1 MVKGSQ
7 GTSSLHCIVAEV
19 HSLCCRKVTRI
30 SNKSNRRVDLSPTKS
45 ARSEVEV
52 RAGRVGLRISIFPE
66 FSWPIFAASAD
77 LISSGRL
84 SLNKE
89 KGVSSSVRY
98 HVCRFMTEE
107 VAVATLLC
115 TFLNF

>member
-1 MVKGSQ
+1 MGGERFPRDLFTV
-7 GTSSLHCIVAEV
+7 LY
-19 HSLCCRKVTRI
+19 SLCCRKVTGI

-45 ARSEVEV
+45 ARSDVEV

-84 SLNKE
+84 SLNRE
-89 KGVSSSVRY
+89 KGISSSVKY
-98 HVCRFMTEE
+98 HVCRFMTEG
-107 VAVATLLC
+107 TLK
-115 TFLNF
+115 